1 MFRDGA
7 RLEESVAGL
16 FTVFFVYFTQHTTPR
31 VCIRLSR
38 KQLISVYTFVR
49 HLKRARAE
57 DALLAIKMLRRHDAF
72 TFGMVLRK
80 ELKALS
86 CEQHNTKPAGKHVQ
100 TIESRGNEAL
110 RAPGDVSNSNVHDIL
125 LSNARLRR
133 ASRAGLDRLRNMC
146 FSKTFSQVCKASEAY
161 HSAWLSLKGA
171 NTEDETVGNTS
182 SDKTKRVHEIIG
194 RHLIKY
200 DDKLQSLL
208 QTDSALHARQ
218 ASQQSIKSIEGI
230 VHG

>member
-1 MFRDGA
+1 M
-7 RLEESVAGL
+7 
-16 FTVFFVYFTQHTTPR
+16 
-31 VCIRLSR
+31 
-38 KQLISVYTFVR
+38 
-49 HLKRARAE
+49 
-57 DALLAIKMLRRHDAF
+57 
-72 TFGMVLRK
+72 
-80 ELKALS
+80 
-86 CEQHNTKPAGKHVQ
+86 
-100 TIESRGNEAL
+100 
-110 RAPGDVSNSNVHDIL
+110 HDIL

-161 HSAWLSLKGA
+161 HSASLSLKGA

-200 DDKLQSLL
+200 DDKRQSLL